1 MQYFQM
7 LFNYHSRIVVV
18 SKLIIDV
25 LPYFFQASIAVFMM
39 AASMALADKPSHKKP
54 HLKPQPL
61 SKRPLQKQ
69 PLNRSPKLRLPLK
82 RHPVS
87 VQHPKVPHHFK
98 LQTSASVRHA
108 RKIKATP
115 KQKQRFQLQNK
126 RRRVI
131 KHVPNSRPVA
141 HKPHQRKITNFNKF
155 LRFFGRQIQRPV
167 MWVPLPMHFTS
178 VTLMQ
183 FY

>member
-1 MQYFQM
+1 
-7 LFNYHSRIVVV
+7 
-18 SKLIIDV
+18 
-25 LPYFFQASIAVFMM
+25 
-39 AASMALADKPSHKKP
+39 MALADKPNHKKP

-167 MWVPLPMHFTS
+167 MWVPLPMHFAS